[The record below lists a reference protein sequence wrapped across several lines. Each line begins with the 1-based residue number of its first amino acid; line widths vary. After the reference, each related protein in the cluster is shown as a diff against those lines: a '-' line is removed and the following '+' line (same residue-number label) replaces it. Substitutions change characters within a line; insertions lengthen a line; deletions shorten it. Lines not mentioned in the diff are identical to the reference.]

1 MAEWSAPLVS
11 ELKGH
16 GSSLCLTD
24 SNQVENE
31 EEEQQR
37 PEVVGDAAVSQ
48 RQVGEI
54 SGREQTLIFS
64 DPRS

>member
-1 MAEWSAPLVS
+1 MAEWSAPLVI
-11 ELKGH
+11 ELKVH

-31 EEEQQR
+31 EEQQQR
-37 PEVVGDAAVSQ
+37 PEVVGDAAVGQ